1 MSRPSAKLFMSFGVA
16 FLSIAFSKT
25 YVDKKKTRPAKDP
38 RSCCFQ
44 MFMSFPDSVAAGPA
58 CSSSSSQS
66 DFALP

>member
-38 RSCCFQ
+38 P
-44 MFMSFPDSVAAGPA
+44 FMLF
-58 CSSSSSQS
+58 S
-66 DFALP
+66 DFHVVSRLGRRRPCLLQLQFAV